1 MNSEND
7 SNALGKVIDESG
19 IDVEHFRKAIEIV
32 SQAFEYCEQLEL
44 QHMEVHVAF
53 LFLTLGS
60 IYETLENVEAAS
72 TFVNSVKQLTE
83 GSYRMSA
90 YEDIP
95 DDLRVIVDKFLGV
108 YLREFK
114 TIH

>member
-72 TFVNSVKQLTE
+72 TFVNSVKPSKSRSKKPSSKNSRRSSNPEARLN
-83 GSYRMSA
+83 
-90 YEDIP
+90 
-95 DDLRVIVDKFLGV
+95 
-108 YLREFK
+108 
-114 TIH
+114 